1 MQELREIPAW
11 VQTLY
16 RRRARG
22 TAPPSYEAWSSREHA
37 SPELAR
43 GSAPALDP
51 MLDFDSAFAPSML
64 DDATLVTAMPD
75 HIPRKRRRIGRWLFL
90 ISFVAVAATVTVA
103 GVRMWRD
110 ARPKLEPGPTAA
122 LAAANGRIE
131 LSPDRRAIARLT
143 QGAVKWRAT
152 SAAAVDSIETTPTL
166 VLARTSGTLAA
177 LDLETGNTRFAWA
190 VPAGERW
197 AAQRPAEIGA
207 CLIAI
212 TTRSDDAVV
221 RCIELASGNVKWTAK
236 LAAGH
241 DCVHP
246 PIGVTGAVLV
256 QCPGWTT
263 VIDDQTGA
271 VAVDADGVGLIQ
283 RDPPTLLRGGSHPTL
298 APWQAS
304 SHRFRSGTPLRAQ
317 LDGAT
322 SAVLHHGRMVVR
334 ASSASDKLV
343 TIVPKTGA
351 PIAIAVPEHQLADD
365 TPLAVDCDGGES
377 PRFQLFELAP
387 RAGTTFDPA
396 AAQHRVLA
404 LVDVEAGRLAWTS
417 HKMVPPRHL
426 GAPTAPICRHGHYFV
441 PLELHGATGVTP
453 ALWIV
458 DAASGATTAAL
469 AFDPESEASF
479 AELTADQIDND
490 RIVGVGRHGAFEV
503 HWRGPLDVPG
513 LRDAREGV
521 EQALGRLP

>member
-16 RRRARG
+16 RQRARG
-22 TAPPSYEAWSSREHA
+22 TTPPAYDGWNA
-37 SPELAR
+37 SDTIPELAR
-43 GSAPALDP
+43 GSAPLMDPLDP
-51 MLDFDSAFAPSML
+51 SLL
-64 DDATLVTAMPD
+64 DDATQVTVMPD
-75 HIPRKRRRIGRWLFL
+75 HFPRKRRRIGRWLFL
-90 ISFVAVAATVTVA
+90 ISFVAVAATVTVE

-110 ARPKLEPGPTAA
+110 ARPKLEPGPSAA
-122 LAAANGRIE
+122 LAAGSGRIE
-131 LSPDRRAIARLT
+131 LSPDRRAIARIA
-143 QGAVKWRAT
+143 QGAPKWRTT
-152 SAAAVDSIETTPTL
+152 SMAAVDTIETTPTL

-177 LDLETGNTRFAWA
+177 LDIETGNTRFAWS

-197 AAQRPAEIGA
+197 AAQRPVEIGA
-207 CLIAI
+207 CLVAV

-241 DCVHP
+241 DCAQP
-246 PIGVTGAVLV
+246 PIGVPGAVLV

-271 VAVDADGVGLIQ
+271 VTVDADGVGVIQ
-283 RDPPTLLRGGSHPTL
+283 RDPPLLLRGGKAPTV

-304 SHRFRSGTPLRAQ
+304 GHRFRSGTPLRAQ

-322 SAVLHHGRMVVR
+322 SAVLRHGRLIAR
-334 ASSASDKLV
+334 ASTATDKIA
-343 TIVPKTGA
+343 TIVGKTGA
-351 PIAIAVPEHQLADD
+351 PTAIAVPEHQLADD
-365 TPLAVDCDGGES
+365 TPLALTCDGES

-404 LVDVEAGRLAWTS
+404 LVDVDAGRLAWTS
-417 HKMVPPRHL
+417 HKIVPPRHL

-441 PLELHGATGVTP
+441 PLELHGATGVSP
-453 ALWIV
+453 ALLIV
-458 DAASGATTAAL
+458 DAESGATTAAL
-469 AFDPESEASF
+469 AFDADSEASF
-479 AELTADQIDND
+479 AELTADQIDNE

-513 LRDAREGV
+513 LRDARGEV